1 MTRRK
6 VLILEDE
13 KAVADLYAR
22 ELRARGLDAVV
33 CTSFPDARDVLKQE
47 VPDALLT
54 DVRVGAFNGLQL
66 VHLFRSLS
74 PHGTVV
80 VATGHD
86 DPDDSGRSIEA
97 RRPFH
102 DKARAHR
109 RARQLFHTSRL
120 IVVASACSTA
130 KNSSIIC

>member
-13 KAVADLYAR
+13 KAVAELYAR

-47 VPDALLT
+47 LPDALLT

-66 VHLFRSLS
+66 AHLFRSLS

-86 DPDDSGRSIEA
+86 DPTIRDEA
-97 RRPFH
+97 L
-102 DKARAHR
+102 KLGAHFITKPVHID
-109 RARQLFHTSRL
+109 ALVSYFTL
-120 IVVASACSTA
+120 PG
-130 KNSSIIC
+130 

>member
-6 VLILEDE
+6 VLVLEDE
-13 KAVADLYAR
+13 KAVADLYAAA
-22 ELRARGLDAVV
+22 LRSRGLDAVI
-33 CTSFPDARDVLKQE
+33 CNSFPDARDALKQE

-74 PHGTVV
+74 PDGTVV

-86 DPDDSGRSIEA
+86 DPTIRIEA
-97 RRPFH
+97 E
-102 DKARAHR
+102 KLGAHFLTKPVNIELLLSYFKL
-109 RARQLFHTSRL
+109 AD
-120 IVVASACSTA
+120 
-130 KNSSIIC
+130 

>member
-6 VLILEDE
+6 VLILEDD

-22 ELRARGLDAVV
+22 ELQARGLNAIV
-33 CTSFPDARDVLKQE
+33 CNSFPDARDVLKQE
-47 VPDALLT
+47 LPDALLT

-80 VATGHD
+80 VATGHA
-86 DPDDSGRSIEA
+86 DPTIRDEALRLGAHFVTKPVDIETLVSYFTL
-97 RRPFH
+97 PE
-102 DKARAHR
+102 
-109 RARQLFHTSRL
+109 
-120 IVVASACSTA
+120 
-130 KNSSIIC
+130 